1 MGTGT
6 VVWSIDLSN
15 DGRTLV
21 TILSTCNGACL
32 ECSSIHKVLREE
44 NKKIVLQLKIIGPLS
59 INLPAPIWTA

>member
-44 NKKIVLQLKIIGPLS
+44 NKNQYYNLESKVLL
-59 INLPAPIWTA
+59 